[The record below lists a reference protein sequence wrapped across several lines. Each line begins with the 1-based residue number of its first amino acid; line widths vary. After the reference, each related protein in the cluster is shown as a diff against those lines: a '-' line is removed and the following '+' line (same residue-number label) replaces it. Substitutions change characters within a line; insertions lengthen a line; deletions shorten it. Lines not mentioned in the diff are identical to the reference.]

1 MRKTKIIGTIGPAS
15 SNYQTLKELALA
27 GLNVVRINLSHAT
40 LEGMNGIL
48 ENVKRIRQEL
58 NIPLPIMIDTRGP
71 EIRVKKFKNGEVKIK
86 KGQIFTFTGRDVE
99 GTEEI
104 VSFNEPE
111 IVKCI
116 KPNNKIL
123 AVNGLISFK
132 VLEVNG
138 TEVKTKA
145 LNSGIIANHKSLSI
159 PGIKFNTPYL
169 NNLDKKDL
177 LWAVENDID
186 FVAASFVN
194 SKQDVYD
201 LRKFLNEHGSTIKII
216 SKIESALGVKNLD
229 EIIEASD
236 GIMVARGDLGVEVPI
251 SKLPELQKMIIKK
264 TRDIGKVVITATEML
279 ESMIYNNRPTRAEV
293 SDVANA
299 VYDGTSVVMLSGE
312 TAAGKYPV
320 EAVKQMAK
328 IAEETEKHINYAK
341 RFNNANVKLK
351 SITDVISHSA
361 VNASFLQKIKSI
373 VVFTNSG
380 ESARMVSRF
389 RPSSTI
395 LGATPDE
402 KVFRQLE
409 LSWGVLPVLTPVYN
423 STDEMI
429 WMRCLPAD
437 RLDPNSNP
445 TPLVSLAWTNSF
457 RFSNSS
463 ISNNSVCWPNLYA
476 L

>member
-177 LWAVENDID
+177 LWAVENNID

-423 STDEMI
+423 STDEMFSI
-429 WMRCLPAD
+429 A
-437 RLDPNSNP
+437 
-445 TPLVSLAWTNSF
+445 NSF
-457 RFSNSS
+457 
-463 ISNNSVCWPNLYA
+463 VKNLNLAHVSDLIVITCGTPKQPGCTNLIKIEYVK
-476 L
+476 

>member
-169 NNLDKKDL
+169 NDLDKKDI

-423 STDEMI
+423 STDEMFSI
-429 WMRCLPAD
+429 A
-437 RLDPNSNP
+437 
-445 TPLVSLAWTNSF
+445 NSF
-457 RFSNSS
+457 
-463 ISNNSVCWPNLYA
+463 VKNLNLAHVNDLIVITCGTPKQPGCTNLIKIEYVK
-476 L
+476 

>member
-40 LEGMNGIL
+40 LEGMNEIL

-169 NNLDKKDL
+169 NNLDKKDI

-423 STDEMI
+423 STDEMFSI
-429 WMRCLPAD
+429 A
-437 RLDPNSNP
+437 NSFVKN
-445 TPLVSLAWTNSF
+445 LSLAHVSDLIVITCGTPKQPGCTNL
-457 RFSNSS
+457 
-463 ISNNSVCWPNLYA
+463 IKIEYVK
-476 L
+476 

>member
-48 ENVKRIRQEL
+48 ENVKRLRQEL

-177 LWAVENDID
+177 LWAVENNID

-423 STDEMI
+423 STDEMFSI
-429 WMRCLPAD
+429 A
-437 RLDPNSNP
+437 
-445 TPLVSLAWTNSF
+445 NSF
-457 RFSNSS
+457 
-463 ISNNSVCWPNLYA
+463 VKNLNLAHVNDLIVITCGTPKQPGCTNLIKIEYVK
-476 L
+476 

>member
-40 LEGMNGIL
+40 LEGMNEIL

-169 NNLDKKDL
+169 NDLDKKDI

-423 STDEMI
+423 STDEMFSI
-429 WMRCLPAD
+429 A
-437 RLDPNSNP
+437 
-445 TPLVSLAWTNSF
+445 NSF
-457 RFSNSS
+457 
-463 ISNNSVCWPNLYA
+463 VKNLNLAHVNDLIVITCGTPKQPGCTNLIKIEYVK
-476 L
+476 

>member
-169 NNLDKKDL
+169 NNLDKKDI

-423 STDEMI
+423 STDEMFSI
-429 WMRCLPAD
+429 A
-437 RLDPNSNP
+437 
-445 TPLVSLAWTNSF
+445 NSF
-457 RFSNSS
+457 
-463 ISNNSVCWPNLYA
+463 VKNLNLAHVSDLIVITCGTPKQPGCTNLIKIEYVK
-476 L
+476 

>member
-123 AVNGLISFK
+123 AVNGLIGFK

-169 NNLDKKDL
+169 NDLDKKDL

-423 STDEMI
+423 STDEMFSI
-429 WMRCLPAD
+429 A
-437 RLDPNSNP
+437 
-445 TPLVSLAWTNSF
+445 NSF
-457 RFSNSS
+457 
-463 ISNNSVCWPNLYA
+463 VKNLNLAHVSDLIVITCGTPKQPGCTNLIKIEYVK
-476 L
+476 

>member
-15 SNYQTLKELALA
+15 SNYQTLKALANA
-27 GLNVVRINLSHAT
+27 GLNVIRINLSHAT
-40 LEGMNGIL
+40 LDGMNEIL
-48 ENVKRIRQEL
+48 NNVKKVRKEL
-58 NIPLPIMIDTRGP
+58 SLPLPIMIDTRGP
-71 EIRVKKFKNGEVKIK
+71 EIRVKTFVNGEIKIK
-86 KGQIFTFTGRDVE
+86 KGQQFIFTGRDVE
-99 GTEEI
+99 GTNEI

-138 TEVKTKA
+138 TEVITKA
-145 LNSGIIANHKSLSI
+145 LNSGVISNHKSLSI

-169 NNLDKKDL
+169 NDADKRDI
-177 LWAVENDID
+177 LWAIKNDVD

-194 SKQDVYD
+194 SKQDVLD
-201 LRKFLNEHGSTIKII
+201 LRAFLDEHKSTMKII
-216 SKIESALGVKNLD
+216 AKIESALGIKNLD
-229 EIIEASD
+229 EIIEVAD

-264 TRDIGKVVITATEML
+264 TRDEGKVVITATEML

-328 IAEETEKHINYAK
+328 IAEETERHINYFK
-341 RFNNANVKLK
+341 RFNSSTYKLENV
-351 SITDVISHSA
+351 TDVISHSA
-361 VNASFLQKIKSI
+361 VNASFLQKIKAL
-373 VVFTNSG
+373 VVFTKSG

-389 RPSSTI
+389 RPVNTI
-395 LGATPDE
+395 LGATPNE
-402 KVFRQLE
+402 KVYRQLD
-409 LSWGVLPVLTPVYN
+409 LSWGVLPVLTPIYN
-423 STDEMI
+423 STDEMFEI
-429 WMRCLPAD
+429 A
-437 RLDPNSNP
+437 NSYVKE
-445 TPLVSLAWTNSF
+445 LGLANENNLIVITCGVPKQPGCTNL
-457 RFSNSS
+457 
-463 ISNNSVCWPNLYA
+463 IKIAYVK
-476 L
+476 

>member
-48 ENVKRIRQEL
+48 ENVKLIRQEL

-169 NNLDKKDL
+169 NDLDKKDL
-177 LWAVENDID
+177 LWAVENNID

-201 LRKFLNEHGSTIKII
+201 LRKFLNEHSSTIKII

-423 STDEMI
+423 STDEMFSI
-429 WMRCLPAD
+429 A
-437 RLDPNSNP
+437 
-445 TPLVSLAWTNSF
+445 NSF
-457 RFSNSS
+457 
-463 ISNNSVCWPNLYA
+463 VKNLNLAHVNDLIVITCGTPKQPGCTNLIKIEYVK
-476 L
+476 

>member
-169 NNLDKKDL
+169 NNLDKKDI

-264 TRDIGKVVITATEML
+264 TRDIGKVVIIATEML

-361 VNASFLQKIKSI
+361 VNASFLQKIKSV

-423 STDEMI
+423 STDEMFSI
-429 WMRCLPAD
+429 A
-437 RLDPNSNP
+437 
-445 TPLVSLAWTNSF
+445 NSF
-457 RFSNSS
+457 
-463 ISNNSVCWPNLYA
+463 VKNLNLAHVSDLIVITCGTPKQPGCTNLIKIEYVK
-476 L
+476 

>member
-169 NNLDKKDL
+169 NNLDKKDI
-177 LWAVENDID
+177 LWAVENNID

-423 STDEMI
+423 STDEMFSI
-429 WMRCLPAD
+429 A
-437 RLDPNSNP
+437 
-445 TPLVSLAWTNSF
+445 NSF
-457 RFSNSS
+457 
-463 ISNNSVCWPNLYA
+463 VKNLNLAHVSDLIVITCGTPKQPGCTNLIKIEYVK
-476 L
+476 

>member
-177 LWAVENDID
+177 LWAVENNID

-423 STDEMI
+423 STDEMFSI
-429 WMRCLPAD
+429 A
-437 RLDPNSNP
+437 
-445 TPLVSLAWTNSF
+445 NSF
-457 RFSNSS
+457 
-463 ISNNSVCWPNLYA
+463 VKNLNLAHVNDLIVITCGTPKQPGCTNLIKIEYVK
-476 L
+476 

>member
-177 LWAVENDID
+177 LWAVENNID

-423 STDEMI
+423 STDEMFSI
-429 WMRCLPAD
+429 A
-437 RLDPNSNP
+437 
-445 TPLVSLAWTNSF
+445 NSF
-457 RFSNSS
+457 
-463 ISNNSVCWPNLYA
+463 VKNLNLAHVSDLIVIICGTPKQPGCTNLIKIEYVK
-476 L
+476 

>member
-86 KGQIFTFTGRDVE
+86 KGQIFTFSGRDVE

-177 LWAVENDID
+177 LWAVENNID

-423 STDEMI
+423 STDEMFSI
-429 WMRCLPAD
+429 A
-437 RLDPNSNP
+437 
-445 TPLVSLAWTNSF
+445 NSF
-457 RFSNSS
+457 
-463 ISNNSVCWPNLYA
+463 VKNLNLAHVSDLIVITCGTPKQPGCTNLIKIEYVK
-476 L
+476 